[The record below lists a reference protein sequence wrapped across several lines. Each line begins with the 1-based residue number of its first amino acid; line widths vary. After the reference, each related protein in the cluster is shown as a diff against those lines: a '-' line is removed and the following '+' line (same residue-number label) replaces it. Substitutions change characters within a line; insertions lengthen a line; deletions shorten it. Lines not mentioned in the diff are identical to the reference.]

1 VDDGIGV
8 NAGSTNATG
17 YQSFYDIGSCK
28 TLDNVTLPSPEFG
41 LLN

>member
-17 YQSFYDIGSCK
+17 YQSFYDIGSCT
-28 TLDNVTLPSPEFG
+28 TLDASTFG
-41 LLN
+41 LAGFGYLN